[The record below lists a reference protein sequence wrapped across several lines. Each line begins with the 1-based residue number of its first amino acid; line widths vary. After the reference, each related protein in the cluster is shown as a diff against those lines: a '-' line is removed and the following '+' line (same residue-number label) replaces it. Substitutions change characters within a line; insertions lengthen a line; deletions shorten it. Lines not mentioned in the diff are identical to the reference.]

1 MATYLDEVLSFSL
14 GDKRLKLRCCEC
26 VHQTSLRDNEEEDLS
41 AGKNR
46 QFICLR
52 RDISKSFA
60 KPKQGLARQ
69 HGCRVKE
76 AIVLTFFMIPAF
88 RLENVI

>member
-1 MATYLDEVLSFSL
+1 MFIESIDLVTYLNQVLSFSL

-26 VHQTSLRDNEEEDLS
+26 VHQTSLRDNEEEDLG

-60 KPKQGLARQ
+60 KQNQALARQ
-69 HGCRVKE
+69 HVCRVKE
-76 AIVLTFFMIPAF
+76 A
-88 RLENVI
+88 N